1 MIKRLPAAPALGPS
15 KVHDA
20 RFDDLFGAQ
29 ERATLLET
37 ADRQLHRAGTPYT
50 LGSSICP
57 QSSRASG
64 NVLGQGGSTLPRYRR
79 SSSLSCCFEALS

>member
-15 KVHDA
+15 KDHDA
-20 RFDDLFGAQ
+20 RCEDLFGAQ

-37 ADRQLHRAGTPYT
+37 ADQQLHRAGTPYT

-64 NVLGQGGSTLPRYRR
+64 NVLGQGGQHLT
-79 SSSLSCCFEALS
+79 AI